1 MAARR
6 NAIEATRQP
15 GAGELPPCS
24 TTKALAPAPLVVP
37 ASVIADARELIPP
50 AVPHTAVALRA
61 HLAAAYASVPSPAA
75 PLAIGGLAPWQQR
88 RAEDM
93 LRAGLVSGV
102 RLDEVAR
109 HCNLS
114 LSQFGR
120 TFKKTTGLTPH
131 RWLVQRR
138 LERAQ
143 DLLLWSTLSLAQ
155 IALDCG
161 FSEQSHFT
169 RTFTRLVG
177 TSPGEW
183 RRQRRR

>member
-1 MAARR
+1 
-6 NAIEATRQP
+6 
-15 GAGELPPCS
+15 
-24 TTKALAPAPLVVP
+24 VVP
-37 ASVIADARELIPP
+37 APVIGEACEPVQP
-50 AVPHTAVALRA
+50 AVPYSVVALRA
-61 HLAAAYASVPSPAA
+61 HLAAAYGCVPAA
-75 PLAIGGLAPWQQR
+75 SREVGCLAPWQQR

-93 LRAGLVSGV
+93 LRAGLVGGV

-109 HCNLS
+109 RCNLS
-114 LSQFGR
+114 VSQFGR

-131 RWLVQRR
+131 HWLVQLR
-138 LERAQ
+138 LERAK
-143 DLLLWSTLSLAQ
+143 DLLLWSTLQLAE

-177 TSPGEW
+177 TSPGKW

>member
-6 NAIEATRQP
+6 NATEA
-15 GAGELPPCS
+15 AGLSGSGEPPPCR
-24 TTKALAPAPLVVP
+24 TTAPLAPAQLVAP
-37 ASVIADARELIPP
+37 AP
-50 AVPHTAVALRA
+50 AIGDTGESIQPSVPHTAVALRA
-61 HLAAAYASVPSPAA
+61 HLAAAHGSVPPAA
-75 PLAIGGLAPWQQR
+75 PLIGGLAPWQQR

-93 LRAGLVSGV
+93 LRAGLASGV

-109 HCNLS
+109 RCNLS

-138 LERAQ
+138 IERAQ
-143 DLLLWSTLSLAQ
+143 DRLLWSTLSLAQ

-183 RRQRRR
+183 RRQRRG

>member
-1 MAARR
+1 
-6 NAIEATRQP
+6 
-15 GAGELPPCS
+15 
-24 TTKALAPAPLVVP
+24 
-37 ASVIADARELIPP
+37 
-50 AVPHTAVALRA
+50 VALRA
-61 HLAAAYASVPSPAA
+61 HLAAAGGCTPIAA
-75 PLAIGGLAPWQQR
+75 RGEAGGLAPWQQR

-93 LRAGLVSGV
+93 LLAGLVRGV

-109 HCNLS
+109 RCNLS

-138 LERAQ
+138 LDRAQ